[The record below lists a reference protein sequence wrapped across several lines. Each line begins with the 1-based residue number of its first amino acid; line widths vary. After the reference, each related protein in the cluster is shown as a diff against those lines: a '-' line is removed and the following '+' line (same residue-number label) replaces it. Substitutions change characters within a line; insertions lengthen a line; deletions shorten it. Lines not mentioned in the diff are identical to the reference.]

1 MSRRLKININK
12 VYPHKFRRTLAMMAI
27 DKRMPIERLQQLLGH
42 KRIDMTLQYA
52 MIKQSNVKN
61 VHRKY
66 IGQVV

>member
-1 MSRRLKININK
+1 
-12 VYPHKFRRTLAMMAI
+12 MMAI

-52 MIKQSNVKN
+52 MVKQSNVKN